1 MNNKGF
7 SFIECILAVGIISI
21 IAISILPIIESSSK
35 QFSNITIKNE
45 LRNIAQS
52 NIEILKSESYL
63 SDDLIGQLETKDSI
77 EVKVNNI
84 DKGYKCIIYKI
95 YNAELL
101 MEVEV
106 VVSNY
111 KDKDVEEIVLKA
123 SIKKQERLYTN

>member
-1 MNNKGF
+1 MNKNGF

-52 NIEILKSESYL
+52 TIENLKSQANF
-63 SDDLIGQLETKDSI
+63 SDDLIEELETNDSI
-77 EVKVNNI
+77 EVKADNI
-84 DKGYKCIIYKI
+84 EKGYKCIVYKI
-95 YNAELL
+95 YDTDLL

-111 KDKDVEEIVLKA
+111 KDKDVEEIALKA
-123 SIKKQERLYTN
+123 SIKKQKRLYTN